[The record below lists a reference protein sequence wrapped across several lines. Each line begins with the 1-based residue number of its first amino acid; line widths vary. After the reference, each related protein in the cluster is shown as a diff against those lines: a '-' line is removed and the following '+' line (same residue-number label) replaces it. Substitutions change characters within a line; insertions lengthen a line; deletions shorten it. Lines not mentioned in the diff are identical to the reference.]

1 MKAVVII
8 PVHNEAP
15 TLRQL
20 VEGIRAHIGT
30 DDYQILFV
38 DDGSTDNSMA
48 EIRALRS
55 EDPRVTY
62 LRLARNVGKTQ
73 ALAAAFRRTNAD
85 LVITMDGDL
94 QDDPAE
100 LPRMLGGIRD
110 GVDMV
115 CGWKQNRQDPW
126 HKTAPSRVFNSAM
139 ATVFGLPL
147 HDINSGFKV
156 MRGEVARRLPMDEGM
171 HRFIPVMA
179 KQLGYDVIEIPVKH
193 HPRRFGKSNYG
204 FSRNY
209 EGARDALWLWS
220 HPADQRNGTLPKEAE
235 GLIAEEAL

>member
-1 MKAVVII
+1 MKAVVVI

-15 TLRQL
+15 TLRKL
-20 VEGIRAHIGT
+20 VDGIRAHIGFE
-30 DDYQILFV
+30 DYQILFI
-38 DDGSTDNSMA
+38 DDGSTDASLA
-48 EIRALRS
+48 EIRALHG
-55 EDPRVTY
+55 EDPRINY
-62 LRLARNVGKTQ
+62 LRFSRNAGKTQ
-73 ALAAAFRRTNAD
+73 ALAAAFRRINAD
-85 LVITMDGDL
+85 LVITMDADL

-100 LPRMLGGIRD
+100 LPRMLAAVRD

-139 ATVFGLPL
+139 ASVFGLPL

-179 KQLGYDVIEIPVKH
+179 KQLGYHVIEIPVKH
-193 HPRRFGKSNYG
+193 HPRRFGKSKYG

-220 HPADQRNGTLPKEAE
+220 HPANARHGVMPEESA
-235 GLIAEEAL
+235 GLVVEEQP